1 MKEPSEQN
9 FEEDFRAMMHEEFQR
24 MDAMEAADRRHD
36 AGRLC
41 HAVLVLIDLAGFR
54 LSGRLH
60 LVDKQ
65 TGAHFK

>member
-1 MKEPSEQN
+1 MKDQNEQN
-9 FEEDFRAMMHEEFQR
+9 FEEDFSAMMHEEFQR
-24 MDAMEAADRRHD
+24 MDAMEAAERRHD

-65 TGAHFK
+65 TGERYK

>member
-1 MKEPSEQN
+1 MKDQNEQN
-9 FEEDFRAMMHEEFQR
+9 FEEDFSAMMHEAFQR
-24 MDAMEAADRRHD
+24 MDAMEAAERRHD

-65 TGAHFK
+65 TGERYK

>member
-1 MKEPSEQN
+1 
-9 FEEDFRAMMHEEFQR
+9 MMHEEFQR
-24 MDAMEAADRRHD
+24 MDTMEAAERRHD

>member
-1 MKEPSEQN
+1 
-9 FEEDFRAMMHEEFQR
+9 MMHVEFQR
-24 MDAMEAADRRHD
+24 MDAMEAADRQHD
-36 AGRLC
+36 AARLC
-41 HAVLVLIDLAGFR
+41 HAVLVLIDMAGFR